1 MPRHPVSRTVKTMF
15 RPLQRYQIVVD
26 ASVAAVFF
34 LIALAV
40 EIDVI
45 RATIGS
51 TTVLGA
57 PALLLA
63 SVLIAVMF
71 SLALAIRRWSPGL
84 ALGLAWG
91 GAVLQMGLGRPPSF
105 SDIAIFGVLYV
116 TAAYG
121 TARVYWAGLASAL
134 FGAVVMTLYL
144 FLGPTFAAGGLTWRS
159 LPIAFVMLV
168 AAVFAL
174 GLSWT
179 IGALVRSAV
188 RARENRRAQQ
198 RAEQEAAVEQERVR
212 IARDMHD
219 VVAHS
224 LAVVIAQADGARY
237 AAASDPAV
245 ASDALATISTTARS
259 ALADVRLLLG
269 QLRHNQENGP
279 QPGIA
284 DLEALYAQVRGSGVD
299 LRISVDPAPAAEPPA
314 GAQLAVYRILQEALT
329 NALRHGTGPVEVSLA
344 WRPDRVELGV
354 RNPLVGA
361 DTGSPAQLARH
372 AETSSARPQTATPD
386 PGHGLIGMRERA
398 QLAGGTLTAGAEG
411 GAFVVRATL
420 PIGGTA

>member
-1 MPRHPVSRTVKTMF
+1 MF

-34 LIALAV
+34 LIAASV
-40 EIDVI
+40 ELDVI
-45 RATIGS
+45 RGTIGS

-57 PALLLA
+57 PLVILL
-63 SVLIAVMF
+63 SVLIALMF
-71 SLALAIRRWSPGL
+71 SVALAIRRLSPGL
-84 ALGLAWG
+84 ALALAW
-91 GAVLQMGLGRPPSF
+91 AAAAMQMSLGRPPSF
-105 SDIAIFGVLYV
+105 ADLAIFGVLYA

-121 TARVYWAGLASAL
+121 TTRVYRAGLASAL
-134 FGAVVMTLYL
+134 AGAIVITLYL

-159 LPIAFVMLV
+159 LPIAFVMLI
-168 AAVFAL
+168 AAAFAL

-179 IGALVRSAV
+179 LGALVRTAV

-245 ASDALATISTTARS
+245 AADALTTISATARS
-259 ALADVRLLLG
+259 ALADVRQLLG
-269 QLRHNQENGP
+269 RLRHSQDDAP
-279 QPGIA
+279 QPGLA
-284 DLEALYAQVRGSGVD
+284 DLEALYAQVRRSGVD
-299 LRISVDPAPAAEPPA
+299 LRVTVDPAPSSPPAA

-329 NALRHGTGPVEVSLA
+329 NALRHGAGPVEVQLA
-344 WRPDRVELGV
+344 WHPDRVELAV
-354 RNPLVGA
+354 RNALLP
-361 DTGSPAQLARH
+361 
-372 AETSSARPQTATPD
+372 SSGVAA

-398 QLAGGTLTAGAEG
+398 QLAGGTLTAEAHDGV
-411 GAFVVRATL
+411 FVVSATL
-420 PIGGTA
+420 PVGDAR